1 MAQNL
6 KLSFIVIVNN
16 KQIKLAIISIALILL
31 ENWNVESFSR
41 HILSS
46 IELTCLVKP
55 VIGAGISG
63 IDIIGLSLIDVL

>member
-6 KLSFIVIVNN
+6 KLSFIVIVN
-16 KQIKLAIISIALILL
+16 KRIKLAIISIALILL

-55 VIGAGISG
+55 AIGTGISG